1 LVSRG
6 LTELIRGRE
15 ICGGDGR
22 AVDGRRVDGRP
33 GQGHG
38 RQARGRV
45 ELTHWGG
52 LDGLRGIAVAA
63 VLLYHGGV
71 TWARGG
77 FLGVE
82 VFFVL
87 SGFLI
92 TSLLLAEWG
101 RSSAIRLGAFWARR
115 ARRLLP
121 ALFCLVAVI
130 GLYYAVAG
138 SAQAIPGLKGD
149 GISAL
154 IYYSN
159 WHQIATGAS
168 YFAASGPVSPL
179 EHTWSLAIEEQFYL
193 VWPIVLAGV
202 LWLASRG
209 ARGSG
214 RRPLLVLLGVT
225 VVGAVASAV
234 DTAVLFAGGRNLDR
248 VYYGTDTRAA
258 SLLIGASLAIGLAI
272 ARTRARSVPETD
284 GAQAVPQTGGAHA
297 VGRADGVP
305 EVPRRAPALGSL
317 RGRLAAPGASATHQ
331 RALAIGALVALGAVL
346 GAAAVADG
354 SDGWLYPYGLL
365 SLDGAVVLLILA
377 AVTQPASLAARA
389 LACPPLRA
397 LGKISYGLYLWHFPL
412 FLWLSAGAVGF
423 SGTPLLLVRLGV
435 TLAVS
440 TASYFLIEQPIRQ
453 RRRPTWLVRALAPLA
468 AGGAVAALLLA
479 SAADQLPVGVPAA
492 ATLPQPPPQL
502 RGHDPSCTVAL
513 KDTPDYGVAPVPE
526 SKETH
531 FVYTALG
538 YHQLTWSGSGEK
550 TFQTC
555 PPKRVLMVGDSLAFT
570 LGVPWLGNEER
581 YGIELAD
588 AALLGCAFTTEGELD
603 VDGTWTAQSEGCP
616 TAAEHWAAEA
626 NSMHAQEIVVELG
639 YRDTLDWKINGKV
652 VHLGQPAFDA
662 YVQKQIDRFV
672 QIMGAGGRKI
682 LFLSIPYVDPPN
694 LPDGSPAPQASPA
707 RHALINSMLEEAA
720 RRHPSTVSV
729 LDIDQTVSPG
739 NHYNAKV
746 NGQLCRFDGVHF
758 SAYCSE
764 LLEPRALGEVRKL
777 LG

>member
-1 LVSRG
+1 M
-6 LTELIRGRE
+6 
-15 ICGGDGR
+15 
-22 AVDGRRVDGRP
+22 
-33 GQGHG
+33 
-38 RQARGRV
+38 
-45 ELTHWGG
+45 
-52 LDGLRGIAVAA
+52 AA

-71 TWARGG
+71 SWAQGG

-92 TSLLLAEWG
+92 TSLLLAEWR
-101 RSSAIRLGAFWARR
+101 RSSTIALGAFWARR

-138 SAQAIPGLKGD
+138 SAEAIPGLKGD

-154 IYYSN
+154 TYYSN
-159 WHQIATGAS
+159 WHQIAAGTS
-168 YFAASGPVSPL
+168 YFAATGPVSPL
-179 EHTWSLAIEEQFYL
+179 EHTWSLAIEEQFYV

-209 ARGSG
+209 TERSG
-214 RRPLLVLLGVT
+214 RRPLWVLLGAT
-225 VVGAVASAV
+225 VVGAIASAV
-234 DTAVLFAGGRNLDR
+234 DTAVLFAGGKNLDR

-272 ARTRARSVPETD
+272 AGARA
-284 GAQAVPQTGGAHA
+284 GGAGGEVA
-297 VGRADGVP
+297 RGGEVGRGGEVTRGGEVGRGGEVARGGEVTRDG
-305 EVPRRAPALGSL
+305 EVARAGRAGGL
-317 RGRLAAPGASATHQ
+317 RD
-331 RALAIGALVALGAVL
+331 RALAAGALVALGAVL
-346 GAAAVADG
+346 AVAATADG
-354 SDGWLYPYGLL
+354 ADGWLYPYGLL
-365 SLDGAVVLLILA
+365 ALDAAVVLLILA
-377 AVTQPASLAARA
+377 AVKKPASLAARA
-389 LACPPLRA
+389 LAFAPLRA

-412 FLWLSAGAVGF
+412 FLWLTAGTVGF
-423 SGTPLLLVRLGV
+423 GGTPLLLVRLAA

-453 RRRPTWLVRALAPLA
+453 RRRPTWLIRALAPLA

-492 ATLPQPPPQL
+492 ATLPKPPPEL

-513 KDTPDYGVAPVPE
+513 KDNPDYGMAPIPE
-526 SKETH
+526 GKETQ

-538 YHQLTWSGSGEK
+538 YHKLTWSGSGEK

-570 LGVPWLGNEER
+570 LGVPWLGDEER
-581 YGIELAD
+581 YGIQLAD

-626 NSMHAQEIVVELG
+626 RAMNAQEVVVELG

-652 VHLGQPAFDA
+652 VHIGQPAFDA
-662 YVQKQIDRFV
+662 SLQKQIDRFV

-694 LPDGSPAPQASPA
+694 LPNGSPAPAASPE
-707 RHALINSMLEEAA
+707 RHALINSMLEDAA

-729 LDIDQTVSPG
+729 LDIDKTVSPG

-764 LLEPRALGEVRKL
+764 LLEPRALGEARRL